1 MATAEYTFPELED
14 AEPPRLGMAAQLL
27 VVALGTLVA
36 LLVGVLLVI
45 VATS

>member
-1 MATAEYTFPELED
+1 MATAEYTFPERDD
-14 AEPPRLGMAAQLL
+14 AEPARLGMAAQLL

-36 LLVGVLLVI
+36 LLVGVVLVL

>member
-1 MATAEYTFPELED
+1 MATAEYTFPELDD

-36 LLVGVLLVI
+36 LLVGVVLVL

>member
-1 MATAEYTFPELED
+1 MATAEYTFAERED
-14 AEPPRLGMAAQLL
+14 AEPARLGMAAQLL

-36 LLVGVLLVI
+36 LLVGVLLVL